1 LRDLSSVVYRRSGG
15 GGDELSDGWWRGE
28 IIEASPRS
36 RGDRRTVSE
45 VRDGSLS
52 GEGGV
57 HAIGD
62 GHGVRTRNSTTVRK
76 RMHVIAD
83 FSPGRPCN
91 MVLSS
96 N

>member
-1 LRDLSSVVYRRSGG
+1 MRDLSSVVYRRSGG
-15 GGDELSDGWWRGE
+15 GGDELSGGWWRGE
-28 IIEASPRS
+28 TIDASPRS
-36 RGDRRTVSE
+36 RGGRRTVSE
-45 VRDGSLS
+45 VRDGSLP

-57 HAIGD
+57 HATGG
-62 GHGVRTRNSTTVRK
+62 GHGVRTRNSTTARK

-83 FSPGRPCN
+83 FSLGRPCN